1 MCKTYGV
8 SEAGYFAWL
17 KRKTS
22 ERQRTDTRLK
32 AHIRASYKASDKSY
46 GSPRILRDLRAN
58 GERIGR
64 KRVARLMR
72 EDGLY
77 AIQPK
82 RFRATTDSNHSLPI
96 APNIVQRRFNE
107 FSPAPNRLWV
117 SDLTY
122 IWTQQGWL
130 YLCAFI
136 DVYSRQVVG
145 WSIEDN
151 MSADMVC
158 RALQMGLN
166 RRWVEPGKL
175 IIHTDRGSQY
185 ASDLFRNTLQTHN
198 ITPSMSRKAD
208 CWDNAIAESFWG
220 TIKREL
226 IDRYTWQTKQQA
238 IQAIQAWIADFYNRR
253 RRHSS
258 IGYLSP
264 VDYEITTRLQQAA

>member
-1 MCKTYGV
+1 MCKTFDV
-8 SEAGYFAWL
+8 SETGYFAWL
-17 KRKTS
+17 KRKSS
-22 ERQRTDTRLK
+22 ERRRTDTRLK
-32 AHIRASYKASDKSY
+32 AHIRASYTASDKSY
-46 GSPRILRDLRAN
+46 GSPRVLRDLRAS
-58 GERIGR
+58 GERVGR

-82 RFRATTDSNHSLPI
+82 RFRKTTDSAHTLPI
-96 APNIVQRRFNE
+96 APNLVQRRFDE
-107 FSPAPNRLWV
+107 FAPAPNRLWV

-151 MSADMVC
+151 MSAEMVC
-158 RALQMGLN
+158 RALQMGLT
-166 RRWVEPGKL
+166 RRWIEPGKL

-185 ASDLFRNTLQTHN
+185 ASDLYRNTLQTHN

-220 TIKREL
+220 TLKREL

-238 IQAIQAWIADFYNRR
+238 IQAIQAWIANFYNRK

-264 VDYEITTRLQQAA
+264 VDYEILTRLQQAA